1 MAREVINVGA
11 APNDGTGDPIRTA
24 YIKCNTNFGE
34 LYARVQTTPPPTLV
48 GTPGDLAGMYAYDS
62 NWFYYCFQDYDGS
75 SVIWGQV
82 GGSTPVALQNGTSN
96 VAVAASGP
104 VTFGVAGVSN
114 AAVITAENFAV
125 VGNIVAGEDVTAT
138 GTVTATNLDISG
150 DINVLGQITVG
161 NLIPAAN
168 VTYDLG
174 SATSAWRDLY
184 LSGSTIYLD
193 GATITANATAMTLTT
208 ETGASFVVG
217 GTGGNSTGSFGTV
230 SVTGNV
236 TAANV
241 VATNN
246 VVATGNVSGQ
256 YVFGDGSF
264 LTNVTAVGNVAVTQI
279 ANGTSR
285 IGIAGTNG
293 YGQIDVAGVANVAV
307 FTSAGAYIA
316 GVLEATGNIQGG
328 NIDTTG
334 NIIAGNVIVT
344 GSIQGNVESEGTIQV
359 TDTTDSTS
367 PTSGSLVAAGGL
379 GVAGNAYIGGLVS
392 ATGNIVTSNTVSGN
406 IISGNTVNA
415 TNFTATTGSI
425 STATITTLAN
435 ITAVTNS
442 ISTTTGALTVAGG
455 VGVGGN
461 LYLGGLLDV
470 TGNVQ
475 VANITATG
483 NANVAFLDVV
493 SRINVLASAQSV
505 STTTGAITVLGGV
518 GVGGNVYVGES
529 VVAAGDVIADYF
541 IGDGSLL
548 TGITA
553 NYGNA
558 NVAAYL
564 PTYTGDVSLGNI
576 INANA
581 NGIGNIGSSTTYFNT
596 VFAKAT
602 SAEYADLAEYYL
614 SDQAYEPGTVLK
626 FGGVAEVT
634 IADTDA
640 DPTIVGVVST
650 APAYIM
656 NAKLVGQHSVAVA
669 LMGRVPVK
677 VRGPVRRGQ
686 MLVSAGDGYARAE
699 DAPPTGTV
707 IGKAVKDFN
716 GEVGVVEV
724 VVGRL

>member
-34 LYARVQTTPPPTLV
+34 LYARVQTSPPPTLV
-48 GTPGDLAGMYAYDS
+48 GTAGDLAGMYAYDS

-75 SVIWGQV
+75 SVIWGQL

-96 VAVAASGP
+96 VVVSASGP
-104 VTFGVAGVSN
+104 VTFGVAGTAN
-114 AAVITAENFAV
+114 AAVVTAQNFTAL
-125 VGNIVAGEDVTAT
+125 GNIVAGQNITAPGTISAANLNITGDVDVT
-138 GTVTATNLDISG
+138 GN
-150 DINVLGQITVG
+150 ITLG

-174 SATSAWRDLY
+174 SATAAWRDLY
-184 LSGSTIYLD
+184 LSGNTIYLD

-230 SVTGNV
+230 QVTGNV
-236 TAANV
+236 SAANV
-241 VATNN
+241 VTTNN
-246 VVATGNVSGQ
+246 VTATGNISGQ

-264 LTNVTAVGNVAVTQI
+264 LTNVTAAANVAVTQI

-307 FTSAGAYIA
+307 FTSAGAYIQ

-334 NIIAGNVIVT
+334 NIVAGNVIVT
-344 GSIQGNVESEGTIQV
+344 GSIQGNVESEGTIEV

-379 GVAGNAYIGGLVS
+379 GVAGNAYVGGLVS
-392 ATGNIVTSNTVSGN
+392 ATGNIVSNGTVSGN
-406 IISGNTVNA
+406 IVSGNTVS
-415 TNFTATTGSI
+415 TISFTTTTGSI
-425 STATITTLAN
+425 GTATITTAAN
-435 ITAVTNS
+435 ITAATS
-442 ISTTTGALTVAGG
+442 STSTTTGALKVAGG
-455 VGVGGN
+455 AGVVGNVYVGGI
-461 LYLGGLLDV
+461 LDV
-470 TGNVQ
+470 AGNVQ
-475 VANITATG
+475 VANITSTG

-493 SRINVLASAQSV
+493 SRINVHASAQSV
-505 STTTGAITVLGGV
+505 STTTGAIQVLGGI
-518 GVGGNVYVGES
+518 GAGGNIYVGES
-529 VVAAGDVIADYF
+529 VVATGNVTAAYF
-541 IGDGSLL
+541 IGDGSQLSNV
-548 TGITA
+548 A
-553 NYGNA
+553 SSYGNA

-564 PTYTGDVSLGNI
+564 PTYTGDVSTGNI

-581 NGIGNIGSSTTYFNT
+581 NGVGNIGSSSTYFNT

-614 SDQAYEPGTVLK
+614 SDQPYEPGTVLK

-634 IADTDA
+634 VADQDA